1 MKRGKKIAFIFNA
14 AAFYLLLVISF
25 GFFLMKK
32 GHVVGLELA

>member
-1 MKRGKKIAFIFNA
+1 MKRGKKIAFIFNT

-25 GFFLMKK
+25 CLFLMKK